1 MFELLLEAPGLAPGA
16 SACSRCHRPLTDPL
30 SRAAGLGPVCGPRH
44 APGRHSAPPVAGEG
58 VQLDLLAMPPEPGD
72 WPLTVDG
79 GVLVCGRCGSR
90 LAGVGWTLREA
101 LAAVEG
107 HVEACSP

>member
-1 MFELLLEAPGLAPGA
+1 MLLELALLAPDATSGA
-16 SACSRCHRPLTDPL
+16 SVSCRRCGRPLRDGVSVAL
-30 SRAAGLGPVCGPRH
+30 GEGPVCFPRS
-44 APGRHSAPPVAGEG
+44 HSAPRAGGPVA
-58 VQLDLLAMPPEPGD
+58 QLDLLAMPPEPGD

-79 GVLVCGRCGSR
+79 GRLVCGRCGVV

-107 HVEACSP
+107 HAEACSP